1 MKIPGSLDS
10 VSVILFISS
19 ALFLRSMGYLTLDQ
33 AGITMGDLPTW
44 ISALAAII
52 LAIITYRYVRL
63 VKGQS
68 DVMAEQGRIMQ
79 ENMKQDRL
87 TRKYESLARE
97 MDDLIGPLFSKMD
110 DHTAPYFH
118 VVYHSHEGSPF
129 YQEIYAFWRN
139 IKKNIYLAPRDL
151 RVSLSNY
158 LDARQNTRMVALN
171 RKSTGEES
179 TEARTSF
186 EKAIEDLKPK
196 IKSRYNELSEQ
207 IAECKR
213 ELGID

>member
-1 MKIPGSLDS
+1 
-10 VSVILFISS
+10 
-19 ALFLRSMGYLTLDQ
+19 MGYLTLDQ

>member
-1 MKIPGSLDS
+1 
-10 VSVILFISS
+10 
-19 ALFLRSMGYLTLDQ
+19 MGYPTLDQ
-33 AGITMGDLPTW
+33 ASITMGDLPTW

-52 LAIITYRYVRL
+52 LAIITYKYMRL

-79 ENMKQDRL
+79 ESMKRDQL
-87 TRKYESLARE
+87 TRKYENLSRE

-118 VVYHSHEGSPF
+118 AVYHSHEGSPF
-129 YQEIYAFWRN
+129 YQEIYAFWRD

-151 RVSLSNY
+151 RENLNNY
-158 LDARQNTRMVALN
+158 LDVRQKYRRVSMDRATP
-171 RKSTGEES
+171 GEELTATRALFDKS
-179 TEARTSF
+179 
-186 EKAIEDLKPK
+186 IEDLKPK
-196 IKSRYNELSEQ
+196 IKDRYNELSGQ

-213 ELGID
+213 ELRID